1 MKKILVPIDF
11 SPAARYGFEYAEWL
25 TVADSNELIALH
37 VAGSPP
43 YEENLTAAQM
53 QHLQK
58 EQKEAVLQH
67 LKRFTT
73 PYPDHDEEAFTRI
86 QNLRCEIRHGQVV
99 QKILALGEEEEV
111 DMIVIGT
118 RKKHSLWDHLFG
130 SVTSQLLIQSSIPVL
145 VIPEGCAF
153 KPIKKMA
160 FANAIT
166 GEETATLSYLEQL
179 AQHWQADLQQVF
191 VNTMPYDFLHNKQE
205 VWEVP
210 NQELGTQ
217 TINMVRE
224 TKLENGLDLFTAQ
237 QHIDLIAM
245 MAPHRDRLQRFWHRH
260 KRKSVAYHTNL
271 PLLVIPTDTVAS

>member
-25 TVADSNELIALH
+25 AVADSNELITMH
-37 VAGSPP
+37 VANSPAF
-43 YEENLTAAQM
+43 EETLAAPHI
-53 QHLQK
+53 QHFKK
-58 EQKEAVLQH
+58 EQKNAILQH

-86 QNLRCEIRHGQVV
+86 QNLVCEIRFGQVV
-99 QKILALGEEEEV
+99 QQILSVSEEEAV

-130 SVTSQLLIQSSIPVL
+130 SVTTQLLIQSSIPVL

-166 GEETATLSYLEQL
+166 GEETSTLSYLEGL
-179 AQHWQADLQQVF
+179 AKHWQADLQQVF

-205 VWEVP
+205 VWELP
-210 NQELGTQ
+210 NQELGKQ
-217 TINMVRE
+217 RVNMVRE
-224 TKLENGLDLFTAQ
+224 TNLERGLDLFTAQ
-237 QHIDLIAM
+237 QDIDLIAM
-245 MAPHRDRLQRFWHRH
+245 MAPHRDRLQRIWHRH
-260 KRKSVAYHTNL
+260 KRKSIAYHTHL
-271 PLLVIPTDTVAS
+271 PLLVIPASAH

>member
-1 MKKILVPIDF
+1 MKKLLVPIDF
-11 SPAARYGFEYAEWL
+11 SPAARYGFEFAEWL
-25 TVADSNELIALH
+25 TVTDSNDLITIHIADS
-37 VAGSPP
+37 PP
-43 YEENLTAAQM
+43 SEETLSET
-53 QHLQK
+53 HLQRFK
-58 EQKEAVLQH
+58 RDQKDAVLQH

-73 PYPDHDEEAFTRI
+73 PYPDHNEEAFTRI

-99 QKILALGEEEEV
+99 QEILAAAEEEEV

-130 SVTSQLLIQSSIPVL
+130 SVTTQLLIQSLIPVL

-153 KPIKKMA
+153 KPIKKIA

-166 GEETATLSYLEQL
+166 GEETSTISYLEKL
-179 AQHWQADLQQVF
+179 AKHWQADLQQVF

-224 TKLENGLDLFTAQ
+224 TKLEEGLDLFTAQ

-260 KRKSVAYHTNL
+260 KRNAVAYHTHL
-271 PLLVIPTDTVAS
+271 PLLVIPAAAK